1 MRAAAILGPN
11 AAESQLQ
18 PFRECGG
25 PVKVADSPENADAAL
40 ILGGDGTIHRQL
52 PHLAH
57 SGIPMLPVPHG
68 SGNDFARM
76 LGLLRPADAL
86 AAWRK
91 FAAGADNV
99 RDVDLGVIRALP
111 HETATGGRGRPPH
124 AYFCCVGGVGVD
136 AEANRRANAMP
147 AWLRGY
153 GGYVLAAL
161 AAITTFR
168 PCEFRITAQGA
179 EAPPGEYA
187 GRAWMVAFA
196 NASAYG
202 AGMKIAPRALTD
214 DGRLDVCLIRE
225 ASRLR
230 LARCLHRVY
239 SGRHVEMPEV
249 SYYHAE
255 SVRIGTAMP
264 LDVYA
269 DGEYVCQTPI
279 EVSVERRALR
289 VIA

>member
-1 MRAAAILGPN
+1 MPAAAILGPN
-11 AAESQLQ
+11 ASESELR
-18 PFRECGG
+18 PFRECGV
-25 PVKVADSPENADAAL
+25 PIAVTDSPQDAEAVL

-52 PHLAH
+52 ARLAR

-68 SGNDFARM
+68 SGNDFARA

-91 FAAGADNV
+91 FAAGAGSV
-99 RDVDLGVIRALP
+99 RDVDLGVIRSPATSD
-111 HETATGGRGRPPH
+111 TACAT
-124 AYFCCVGGVGVD
+124 YFCCVGGAGVD

-147 AWLRGY
+147 AWLRAH

-161 AAITTFR
+161 AAIAAFH
-168 PCEFRITAQGA
+168 PCEFRIAAEGA
-179 EAPPGEYA
+179 EAPTDAFA

-202 AGMKIAPRALTD
+202 AGMKIAPRALPD
-214 DGRLDVCLIRE
+214 DGRLDLCLIRD
-225 ASRLR
+225 ASRTR
-230 LARCLHRVY
+230 LMRCLHRVY
-239 SGRHVEMPEV
+239 SGRHIEMPEV
-249 SYYHAE
+249 TYYQAE
-255 SVRIGTAMP
+255 RVRIETATP

-269 DGEYVCQTPI
+269 DGEYICQTPI

-289 VIA
+289 VIG